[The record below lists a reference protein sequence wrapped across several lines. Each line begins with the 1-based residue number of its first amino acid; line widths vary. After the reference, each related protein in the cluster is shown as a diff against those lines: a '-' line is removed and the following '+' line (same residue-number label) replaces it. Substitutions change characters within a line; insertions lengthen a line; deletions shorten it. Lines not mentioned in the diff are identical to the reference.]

1 MSKGKLTSKQEQFCR
16 EYIIDFNA
24 TQAAIRAGYSEKT
37 ARNIATENL
46 SKPVISEFIDHLK
59 KETAERTEVSADKL
73 TDFFK
78 TVMDDYTQN
87 VKDRIKAAEN
97 LAKRIGYYKTHNEQK
112 TAGIQNA
119 LEIYAKMHESKP
131 DE

>member
-119 LEIYAKMHESKP
+119 LEIYAKMHEEKS